1 MEARMSADVQMQ
13 HGRTER
19 CDTLRVATRWRGRW
33 TADSASEQRHL
44 LELFGGG
51 VGEGL
56 PLGAAIRA
64 GLKGRRLACRR
75 SPARLNVS
83 EGVSFRFPTP
93 PPFSFERQL

>member
-1 MEARMSADVQMQ
+1 MSADIQMR
-13 HGRTER
+13 HRRAER
-19 CDTLRVATRWRGRW
+19 CDTVRVAARWRGRW

-64 GLKGRRLACRR
+64 GLTGRLSPSREIENCLYLSASRCLLRFLLKGSCDIR
-75 SPARLNVS
+75 
-83 EGVSFRFPTP
+83 G
-93 PPFSFERQL
+93 